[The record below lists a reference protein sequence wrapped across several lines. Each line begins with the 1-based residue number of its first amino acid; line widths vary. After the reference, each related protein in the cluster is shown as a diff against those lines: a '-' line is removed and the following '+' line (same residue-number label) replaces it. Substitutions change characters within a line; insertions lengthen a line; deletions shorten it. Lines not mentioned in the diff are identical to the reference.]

1 MRICM
6 IAEGCYP
13 FVPGG
18 VSSWLQGLIQSMPE
32 HEFVIWAIGAQ
43 EKLRGHFAYTLPENV
58 VQVVD
63 LYLDSVTHETLRKS
77 PRRYRLTKP
86 QQLAVHEMLS
96 SQSPDW
102 AEIFELFK
110 NDRLK
115 GVEFL
120 LDRDFFAILQEICT
134 ERYPFVGFTDLF
146 WTIRSMFLPLLYLL
160 GNTPP
165 EADLYHSVSAG
176 YAGVLGSM
184 AAQRYHKPY
193 VLTEH
198 GIYTREREE
207 EILRT
212 DWVPPHFKDL
222 WINMFYMFTRCAYR
236 YADQVTSL
244 FVRAGHIQQEIGCD
258 SRKCKVIPNGV
269 HVERFEGIPLKEPD
283 GKIDIGAIVRIVPI
297 KDIKTM
303 LYAFSRVYAEF
314 HAAHLHIMGPTNED
328 EEYYEEC
335 LQLQK
340 DLELEACVT
349 FTGRV
354 NVQEYLQRIDF
365 TLLTSISEGQ
375 PLAVL
380 EAMAAGRPAVTTNVG
395 CCRELLD
402 GVDDGFGSAGLCVP
416 VMHQGE
422 LAEAMLTLCQNQ
434 ALRREMGENG
444 QRRVQALYANDQMV
458 TNYQNAYRE
467 AGEIA
472 ARKWQA

>member
-1 MRICM
+1 MRICV

-18 VSSWLQGLIQSMPE
+18 VSGWLQQMIQSMPQ
-32 HEFVIWAIGAQ
+32 HEFVVWAISAQ
-43 EKLRGHFAYTLPENV
+43 EKQRGHFAYKLPENV
-58 VQVVD
+58 VQVADV
-63 LYLDSVTHETLRKS
+63 YLDAVIHETLHENPHS
-77 PRRYRLTKP
+77 YRLTQP
-86 QQLAVHEMLS
+86 QRDAVQNMLS
-96 SQSPDW
+96 SKDPDW
-102 AEIFELFK
+102 REIFSLFEG
-110 NDRLK
+110 NRLK

-120 LDRDFFAILQEICT
+120 LNRDFFAILKEICR
-134 ERYPFVGFTDLF
+134 EYYPFVGFTDFF
-146 WTIRSMFLPLLYLL
+146 WTMRSMFLPLLYLL
-160 GNTPP
+160 GGKPP

-184 AAQRYHKPY
+184 AAQRYKKPY

-212 DWVPPHFKDL
+212 NWVPPHFKDL

-236 YADQVTSL
+236 HADKVTSL
-244 FVRAGHIQQEIGCD
+244 FSRASLIQQEIGC
-258 SRKCKVIPNGV
+258 SAEKCAVIPNGV
-269 HVERFEGIPLKEPD
+269 HAERFESIPLKEPN
-283 GKIDIGAIVRIVPI
+283 GQIDIGAVVRIVPI

-303 LYAFSRVYAEF
+303 LYAFSRVCAEF
-314 HAAHLHIMGPTNED
+314 DKAHLYIMGPTDED

-340 DLELEACVT
+340 DLELSNVT

-354 NVQEYLQRIDF
+354 NVQEYMARIDF

-395 CCRELLD
+395 CCRELLE
-402 GVDDGFGSAGLCVP
+402 GPDDDFGNAGFCVP

-422 LAEAMLTLCQNQ
+422 LAEAMLTLCRSEKI
-434 ALRREMGENG
+434 RREMGENG
-444 QRRVQALYANDQMV
+444 RKRVYALYRHEQMV
-458 TNYQNAYRE
+458 RNYLDVYR
-467 AGEIA
+467 A
-472 ARKWQA
+472 AQDRAERRWE

>member
-1 MRICM
+1 M

-18 VSSWLQGLIQSMPE
+18 VSSWLQGLIQSMPQ

-43 EKLRGHFAYTLPENV
+43 EKLRGHFAYTLPDNV
-58 VQVVD
+58 VDVVD
-63 LYLDSVTHETLRKS
+63 VYLDSVTHEVLRES
-77 PRRYRLTKP
+77 PRPYRLTP
-86 QQLAVHEMLS
+86 AQHQAIREMLS
-96 SQSPDW
+96 SQNPDW
-102 AEIFELFK
+102 NEIFKLFE

-120 LDRDFFAILQEICT
+120 LNHDFFDILQDICR
-134 ERYPFVGFTDLF
+134 ERYPYVGFTDLF
-146 WTIRSMFLPLLYLL
+146 WTVRSMFLPLLYLL
-160 GNTPP
+160 GGKPP

-184 AAQRYHKPY
+184 AAQYYHKPY

-222 WINMFYMFTRCAYR
+222 WINMFYMFTRCAYH

-244 FVRAGHIQQEIGCD
+244 FLRASQIQQEIGCD
-258 SRKCKVIPNGV
+258 AKKCRVIRNGV
-269 HVERFEGIPLKEPD
+269 RIERFANIPSKVPD
-283 GKIDIGAIVRIVPI
+283 GRIDIGAIVRIVPI

-303 LYAFSRVYAEF
+303 LYAFSRVCAELTNV
-314 HAAHLHIMGPTNED
+314 HLHIMGPTNED

-335 LQLQK
+335 LQLQQ
-340 DLELEACVT
+340 DLELMQTVT

-354 NVQEYLQRIDF
+354 NVQEYLQKIDF

-422 LAEAMLTLCQNQ
+422 LADAMLTLCQNE
-434 ALRREMGENG
+434 ALRRQMGENG
-444 QRRVQALYANDQMV
+444 RRRVHALYGHEQMIK
-458 TNYQNAYRE
+458 NYLDTYRT
-467 AGEIA
+467 AGDCA
-472 ARKWQA
+472 AEKWQA

>member
-1 MRICM
+1 MKICV

-13 FVPGG
+13 FVAGG
-18 VSSWLQGLIQSMPE
+18 VSSWLQNMIKQMPQ
-32 HEFVIWAIGAQ
+32 HEFVVWAISAQ
-43 EKLRGHFAYTLPENV
+43 EKQRGHFAYELPPNV
-58 VQVVD
+58 VEVVD
-63 LYLDSVTHETLRKS
+63 VYLDAVIHETLRKN

-86 QQLAVHEMLS
+86 QQDAIYAMLS
-96 SQSPDW
+96 SQNPDW
-102 AEIFELFK
+102 DEIFSLFRG
-110 NDRLK
+110 DRLK

-120 LDRDFFAILQEICT
+120 LNRDFFSILQDICE
-134 ERYPFVGFTDLF
+134 ERYPFVGFTDFF

-160 GNTPP
+160 GGKPP

-184 AAQRYHKPY
+184 AAQYYKKPY

-212 DWVPPHFKDL
+212 NWVPPHFKDL
-222 WINMFYMFTRCAYR
+222 WINMFYMFTRCAYH

-244 FVRAGHIQQEIGCD
+244 FQRASLIQQEIGCD
-258 SRKCKVIPNGV
+258 ADKCTVIRNGV
-269 HVERFEGIPLKEPD
+269 HAERFENIPQKEPD
-283 GKIDIGAIVRIVPI
+283 GFIDIGAVVRIVPI

-303 LYAFSRVYAEF
+303 LYAFSRVCAEYPNVR
-314 HAAHLHIMGPTNED
+314 LYIMGPTDED
-328 EEYYEEC
+328 EEYYDEC
-335 LQLQK
+335 LQLKQ
-340 DLELEACVT
+340 DLELSNVT

-354 NVQEYLQRIDF
+354 NVQEYLKRIDF

-395 CCRELLD
+395 CCRELLE
-402 GVDDGFGSAGLCVP
+402 GPDDSFGSAGFCVP

-422 LAEAMLTLCQNQ
+422 LAESMLALCQSEKTRIQ
-434 ALRREMGENG
+434 MGENG
-444 QRRVQALYANDQMV
+444 RKRVHALYRHEQMIEQYLS
-458 TNYQNAYRE
+458 TYQTAQERSE
-467 AGEIA
+467 
-472 ARKWQA
+472 RRWQA

>member
-1 MRICM
+1 MRICV

-18 VSSWLQGLIQSMPE
+18 VSSWLQALIQRMPQ

-43 EKLRGHFAYTLPENV
+43 EKQKGKFAYTLPDNV
-58 VQVVD
+58 VKVVD
-63 LYLDSVTHETLRKS
+63 VYLDAVIHETLHKN
-77 PRRYRLTKP
+77 PRHYRLTEA
-86 QQLAVHEMLS
+86 QREAVHQMLS
-96 SQSPDW
+96 SQDPDW
-102 AEIFELFK
+102 LEIFKLFEG
-110 NDRLK
+110 DRLK

-120 LDRDFFAILQEICT
+120 LNPDFFAILQEICL
-134 ERYPFVGFTDLF
+134 EKYPFVGFTDFF

-160 GNTPP
+160 GGQLP

-184 AAQRYHKPY
+184 AAQYYQKPY
-193 VLTEH
+193 VVTEH

-222 WINMFYMFTRCAYR
+222 WINMFYLFTRCAYR

-244 FVRAGHIQQEIGCD
+244 FLRASHIQQEIGCPAE
-258 SRKCKVIPNGV
+258 KCSVIRNGV
-269 HVERFEGIPLKEPD
+269 HADRFSGIPPKEPN
-283 GKIDIGAIVRIVPI
+283 GIIDIGAVVRIVPI

-303 LYAFSRVYAEF
+303 LYAFSRVTAELPNV
-314 HAAHLHIMGPTNED
+314 HLHIMGPTSED
-328 EEYYEEC
+328 DEYYTEC
-335 LQLQK
+335 LQLK
-340 DLELEACVT
+340 EDLELGNVT

-354 NVQEYLQRIDF
+354 NVQEYLQKIDF

-380 EAMAAGRPAVTTNVG
+380 EAMAAGRPAVTTDVG
-395 CCRELLD
+395 CCRELLSGEGD
-402 GVDDGFGSAGLCVP
+402 AFGTAGYCVP
-416 VMHQGE
+416 VMHQSE
-422 LAEAMLTLCQNQ
+422 LAEAMLTLCRDET
-434 ALRREMGENG
+434 LRRQMGENG
-444 QRRVQALYANDQMV
+444 RKRVNAIYRHEQMID
-458 TNYQNAYRE
+458 NYLRVYQIAQDT
-467 AGEIA
+467 A